1 MSSCRGWL
9 GQNSAVNRLARTVC
23 CSRSGPGQQAAYDAL
38 EAPGDESDEEPMRH
52 NIAAYPWFLE
62 EDRFQGPPKLVVVLE
77 KAALERSRELI
88 GSRAIAPR
96 PDHPLQITFDALETL
111 LTGEVNQAGRLV
123 VFLHSAQDVYVE
135 VHPGLCLPMSLQSF
149 AKMVA
154 KVLKR
159 RRYTGSS
166 WEAPAVL
173 RVIDGPLRDHLPN
186 DCPWYALSPQGES
199 IQLKDFV
206 RDMVLDSPSGLSCL
220 PGSSGEPAEVAL
232 PRAIVFSV
240 GASTGDAMRDMGL
253 GTVVPAVVAL
263 SVTAVRGFQ
272 DDVPGAHGGTGFVV
286 DEKKGLILTNRHVCT
301 CGPQRATA
309 AFVGCPAAEE
319 VEVSIAYVD
328 PIHDFAL
335 LRFDPLGLKNTRLCQ
350 IQLDP
355 YGCKVGEDIR
365 VVGNDNLEKL
375 QILAGTIARVDRNAP
390 ELSGDFN
397 DENTFYAMAAS
408 GTRGG
413 SSGSPVLNKQG
424 KAIALNA
431 AATNGTMHGFYLPLH
446 RVVRAL
452 QLIQADA
459 PVTRGTICTS
469 FKYISFTEAERL
481 GVESAFL
488 QSIIEGDA
496 SYGATFSESC
506 RPGGV
511 LQVRSVV
518 PGTQAA
524 HVLCEGDVLME
535 IGGKP
540 VVDFVVLDDA
550 MDKAVGNCLPITIY
564 RNGKLHELECQV
576 QDLHVLIP
584 HRFLEIGFGIFHEV
598 PYQTAQKRNVILSGV
613 YVATAGAV
621 LGQALKSDTIIS
633 EVNGQPTP
641 DLASLEA
648 AIMQISDQQY
658 FQVTFTT
665 PGTSS
670 QRRCRAFVKMQ
681 HHWGLMR
688 TWTLAENRTWLPC
701 QAATLRESPSVKKRK
716 RRSSASGSS
725 TSSSSKRPSSKAALA
740 GSLCTVTFRTLV
752 QFDLDVSAG
761 SDSPSEC
768 GDMIC
773 CRGAGIVLDAD
784 AGLIL
789 TDRATVPQPLGDIEV
804 IFEDEMHSASAL
816 FLHPIHS
823 MVVLR
828 IVGAAPSPSAVFADM
843 PLTNGQECDLVG
855 LDAQGRQVSAKV
867 HVEEMR
873 SVQVPHAP
881 GRWHETN
888 IEGAVIHDAPGDVT
902 SGVLSVGNKICAIYT
917 NAAHHEDGEV
927 VRFSYGLPV
936 HRFFPIL
943 KQLAPKTGC
952 PKQPAV
958 ASLEVQLKPVS
969 LANLRR
975 LPAELRPSFEWL
987 SKLGGESK
995 NDKKAKQAKRSG
1007 IGGAVLID
1015 SITAGG
1021 PCHPLAQEGDVLA
1034 AVGGHVVRS
1043 AEEVETRL
1051 EALKEMALKGRP
1063 SRKSIEVHVVLLR
1076 RNEEIRANVTVPF
1089 LGSDGARRILGWNG
1103 LIVQETP
1110 RSMKEAGPVPAGL
1123 CISQTLLGSPAE
1135 ASAIEGNF
1143 ILGVDGIPTPNLESL
1158 LRVGQCRK
1166 HLRVET
1172 ADIHGRRFLKALM
1185 PDPLY
1190 WPLFEMNQ
1198 DESLTCIGM
1207 HAVCPKAGS
1216 TSLKPMSVSLLQWA
1230 GTLPLLSSD

>member
-1 MSSCRGWL
+1 
-9 GQNSAVNRLARTVC
+9 
-23 CSRSGPGQQAAYDAL
+23 
-38 EAPGDESDEEPMRH
+38 MRH
-52 NIAAYPWFLE
+52 NTAAYPWFLE

-186 DCPWYALSPQGES
+186 ECPWYALSPQGES

-220 PGSSGEPAEVAL
+220 PGSSGEPAEVAM
-232 PRAIVFSV
+232 PRAFVFSV
-240 GASTGDAMRDMGL
+240 GASIGDAMR
-253 GTVVPAVVAL
+253 VVPAVVAL

-286 DEKKGLILTNRHVCT
+286 DEKRGLILTNRHVCT

-328 PIHDFAL
+328 PIHDFAF

-424 KAIALNA
+424 RAIALNA

-511 LQVRSVV
+511 LQVRSVI

-524 HVLCEGDVLME
+524 QVLCEGDVLME
-535 IGGKP
+535 IGGTP

-641 DLASLEA
+641 DLASFEA

-665 PGTSS
+665 PGASS

-688 TWTLAENRTWLPC
+688 TWTLAKNRTWLPC
-701 QAATLRESPSVKKRK
+701 QTATLRESPSVKKRK
-716 RRSSASGSS
+716 RRSSVSGSS

-828 IVGAAPSPSAVFADM
+828 IVGGAPSPSAVFADM
-843 PLTNGQECDLVG
+843 PLTSGQECDLVG

-867 HVEEMR
+867 HIEEMR

-952 PKQPAV
+952 PKQPAI

-987 SKLGGESK
+987 SKLGCESK

-1007 IGGAVLID
+1007 IGGAVFID

-1021 PCHPLAQEGDVLA
+1021 PCHALAQEGDILA
-1034 AVGGHVVRS
+1034 AVGGHLVRS

-1198 DESLTCIGM
+1198 DEHGAWFYQEIKQAPRGVADLQ
-1207 HAVCPKAGS
+1207 V
-1216 TSLKPMSVSLLQWA
+1216 LKLVSSFLLQWA